1 MLLSLSVQIP
11 VVDFRPLLAQDTGR
25 HEQPAFPQPDRVFSR
40 GSAQHHRSSF
50 VAGVG
55 PVRPRLKG
63 GAGPWVSESYYID
76 VSSLVRLRI
85 MKLPSDSEAEYFR
98 VKRLPRPLYR
108 NFHTDGIVGRVE
120 IGFEYD
126 DYLLRGHAESHIPDE
141 WILDTPTHLRGS
153 RQEVPL
159 IEVGPAFARHV
170 LVSTTRG
177 DPETW
182 WVQAGTP
189 AILTEYPAEQAAGAS
204 PARGGGL
211 SYSWRRYKGVR
222 MLDWTI
228 FHRGSPADEIRR
240 LRIHISRLHSD
251 FTAFGAVLARCQ
263 AGSLDPS
270 FPPLERYL
278 ARTAKLLNRPSR
290 HGFQQVGLLATA
302 LLPAQDAYSDVL
314 QSLAYLGDWL
324 PYGFGGQ
331 YKEVWQQLRALRAS
345 LGLTDS
351 VGGFQIRD
359 LVINVNKN
367 ETTISGGTVGAVST
381 GSGSAQGAV
390 STGAG
395 HAEVQVV
402 NPAAADISQLLESL
416 GSEVAKLRPHLSDE
430 DAALADDTV
439 DGVRREL
446 SQSAD
451 EQEHARITTRLGRL
465 MTLASKAGAAGS
477 AVAGAITALRAA
489 LGL

>member
-1 MLLSLSVQIP
+1 VQIP

-25 HEQPAFPQPDRVFSR
+25 HEQPVFPQPERVFSR
-40 GSAQHHRSSF
+40 SSAQHHRSSF

-63 GAGPWVSESYYID
+63 GAGPWASESYYVD

-85 MKLPSDSEAEYFR
+85 TKLPADPDVEYFR
-98 VKRLPRPLYR
+98 MARLPRPVYR

-120 IGFEYD
+120 IGFDYNEYRV
-126 DYLLRGHAESHIPDE
+126 RGHSETSIPEE
-141 WILDTPTHLRGS
+141 WILDMPAHLRGS

-159 IEVGPAFARHV
+159 VEVGPAFARHL

-189 AILTEYPAEQAAGAS
+189 ALLTEYPAAETAGS
-204 PARGGGL
+204 NPARDGGL
-211 SYSWRRYKGVR
+211 FYSWRRYKGVR
-222 MLDWTI
+222 LLDWTI
-228 FHRGSPADEIRR
+228 AHRGSPADEIRR
-240 LRIHISRLHSD
+240 LRIHLSRLHSD

-278 ARTAKLLNRPSR
+278 TRTAELLNRPSR
-290 HGFQQVGLLATA
+290 HGFSQIGLLATA
-302 LLPAQDAYSDVL
+302 LLPMQDAYSGVL
-314 QSLAYLGDWL
+314 ESLAYLGDWL
-324 PYGFGGQ
+324 PYRSGDQG
-331 YKEVWQQLRALRAS
+331 KEVRRRLYALKAS
-345 LGLTDS
+345 LGPTG
-351 VGGFQIRD
+351 GGFQIRD
-359 LVINVNKN
+359 LVINVNNN
-367 ETTISGGTVGAVST
+367 ETTISGGTIGAVST
-381 GSGSAQGAV
+381 GSGSAHGAV
-390 STGAG
+390 STGTG
-395 HAEVQVV
+395 HAEVQVISTAV
-402 NPAAADISQLLESL
+402 AEISQLLESL

-430 DAALADDTV
+430 DAALAEDTV

-446 SQSAD
+446 DQPAG
-451 EQEHARITTRLGRL
+451 EQQDTRITARLGRL
-465 MTLASKAGAAGS
+465 VTLASKAGAAGS
-477 AVAGAITALRAA
+477 AVAGAIDALRAA

>member
-1 MLLSLSVQIP
+1 MLLSVQIP

-25 HEQPAFPQPDRVFSR
+25 HELPAFPQPDRVFSR

-50 VAGVG
+50 VTGVG

-63 GAGPWVSESYYID
+63 GAGPWVSESYYVD

-85 MKLPSDSEAEYFR
+85 TKLPADPAAEYFR
-98 VKRLPRPLYR
+98 LKRLPKPVYR

-120 IGFEYD
+120 IGFDYN
-126 DYLLRGHAESHIPDE
+126 DYLQRGHSEENIPDE

-153 RQEVPL
+153 GQELPL
-159 IEVGPAFARHV
+159 VEVGPAFARHL

-177 DPETW
+177 DPEDW

-189 AILTEYPAEQAAGAS
+189 AVLTEYPAAQTARPD
-204 PARGGGL
+204 PARGGRL
-211 SYSWRRYKGVR
+211 AYNWRKHKGVR
-222 MLDWTI
+222 LLDWTI
-228 FHRGSPADEIRR
+228 LHGGSSADEIRR
-240 LRIHISRLHSD
+240 LRIHLSRLHSD

-263 AGSLDPS
+263 AGSLDPG

-278 ARTAKLLNRPSR
+278 FRTAKLLNDPER
-290 HGFQQVGLLATA
+290 HGYPQVGLLAAA
-302 LLPAQDAYSDVL
+302 LLPMQDAYSGVL

-324 PYGFGGQ
+324 PHRFGGQ
-331 YKEVWQQLRALRAS
+331 DEKVWQQLQALRAS
-345 LGLTDS
+345 LGLT
-351 VGGFQIRD
+351 GGVFQIRD

-367 ETTISGGTVGAVST
+367 ETTISGGTIGAVNT

-390 STGAG
+390 STGPG
-395 HAEVQVV
+395 HAEVKVIST
-402 NPAAADISQLLESL
+402 AAADLSQLLESL

-446 SQSAD
+446 GQPAD
-451 EQEHARITTRLGRL
+451 EQEHTRITTRLGRL